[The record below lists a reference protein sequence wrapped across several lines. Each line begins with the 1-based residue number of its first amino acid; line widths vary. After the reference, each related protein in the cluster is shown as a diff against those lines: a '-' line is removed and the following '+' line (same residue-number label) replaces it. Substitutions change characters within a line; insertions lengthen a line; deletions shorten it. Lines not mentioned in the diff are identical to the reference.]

1 MLLNKINNPNDLKN
15 LDEKDLQDLALEIRE
30 FLIDSINK
38 TGGHLSSNL
47 GVIDLTICL
56 HYIFNSPQD
65 SIIFD
70 VGHQAYTHKILTGRK
85 DKMATIRQGGG
96 LSGFT
101 NRAESSHDKFGAGHS
116 STSISAALG
125 VAVANDIQK
134 NNHKSIAVIG
144 DGSLTGGMSFEA
156 LNHAGDS
163 GKDVLIIINDNEMS
177 ISKNVGGLSKHL
189 TRLISGK
196 VYSAMKNKSMQI
208 LDKAPTLKKFAQK
221 SEEHFKGMFM
231 PSSFFEELGIE
242 YFGPIDG
249 HNQKELLKTLNNIK
263 DKTNPRVLHIK
274 TKKGYGM
281 ELAENNP
288 NQFHGVAAQNNDA
301 KNIDNRPTFS
311 KVFGDWLIDNGNDEK
326 MLAITPAMSSGSGMD
341 EFASKF
347 PDKYFDVGIA
357 EQHAITFAGGLA
369 TCGFKPIVA
378 IYSTFLQRGY
388 DQFIHDIALQKL
400 PITFAIDRAGIV
412 GADGATHNGCF
423 DVSFLLPIPE
433 IIIATPS
440 CGKELYKVLNSSKNS
455 NLPFCIRYPR
465 GKTTA
470 EFKTSDVL
478 KIGKAQT
485 VLTGE
490 NLAILAFGTMLGE
503 AIIAGEKLGATV
515 VDMRFVKPID
525 EVKIIDI
532 ANTHKTILT
541 IEESSIIGGCGGE
554 VARVLQEN
562 NLNNKLI
569 IKGIPDKWIEHNSQ
583 TVIYQDLG
591 LTSAGIIKDCERFL

>member
-1 MLLNKINNPNDLKN
+1 
-15 LDEKDLQDLALEIRE
+15 
-30 FLIDSINK
+30 
-38 TGGHLSSNL
+38 
-47 GVIDLTICL
+47 L

-85 DKMATIRQGGG
+85 EKMATIRQGGG

-125 VAVANDIQK
+125 IAVANDIQK

-274 TKKGYGM
+274 TKKGYGV

-341 EFASKF
+341 EFAKKF

-440 CGKELYKVLNSSKNS
+440 CGKELYKALNTSKNS
-455 NLPFCIRYPR
+455 DLPFCIRYPR
-465 GKTTA
+465 GKTTGDF
-470 EFKTSDVL
+470 ETDETFE
-478 KIGKAQT
+478 IGKAQT

-490 NLAILAFGTMLGE
+490 NIAILAFGTMLGE

-525 EVKIIDI
+525 EAKIIEI

-541 IEESSIIGGCGGE
+541 IEESSIIGGCGSE

-569 IKGIPDKWIEHNSQ
+569 IKGIPDEWIEHNSQ
-583 TVIYQDLG
+583 TVIYQELG
-591 LTSAGIIKDCERFL
+591 LTSDGIIKDYKNLK